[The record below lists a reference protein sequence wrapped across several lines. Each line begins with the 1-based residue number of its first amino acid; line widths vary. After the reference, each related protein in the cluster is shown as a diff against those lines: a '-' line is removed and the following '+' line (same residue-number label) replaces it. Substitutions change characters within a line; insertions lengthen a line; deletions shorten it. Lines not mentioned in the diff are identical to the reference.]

1 MRAGRGT
8 EKAALADVL
17 ESVSCGAG
25 WVAQNDIEVSGAATR
40 SRTSDPLFT
49 REPLFRLSYDGLRRR
64 QVYLKG
70 VIFCDEGGRRSS
82 KLEPYR

>member
-1 MRAGRGT
+1 M
-8 EKAALADVL
+8 L
-17 ESVSCGAG
+17 ESVSHGVG
-25 WVAQNDIEVSGAATR
+25 SVAENDIEASGAATR
-40 SRTSDPLFT
+40 SRTPDPLFT

-64 QVYLKG
+64 LVYLKG